1 MMRLAVRR
9 LAVVN
14 VEGKP
19 VGLVSSRN
27 LVAMLDKS

>member
-1 MMRLAVRR
+1 VRR